1 MTSLDRFLEPI
12 EIAEKAMAEGYRA
25 YKMDRNKD
33 GMRHFVGLGEC
44 NCFDY
49 FHLYGNSITLIEE
62 TRLKDSMEHQ
72 RIEYHYLKSE
82 EKEDFAFK
90 RTREEIRLKAYGSM
104 LVLCRLTEKCHDV
117 KKLFQNKKYCFW
129 IVASDMNAGDI
140 KAFDNLRDDSLSML
154 RGALSE
160 ELVDT
165 VELLSPEDLRNK
177 LSQQ

>member
-1 MTSLDRFLEPI
+1 MTSLDQFFEPI

-25 YKMDRNKD
+25 YKMDRDKN
-33 GMRHFVGLGEC
+33 GMRNFVGLGEC

-49 FHLYGNSITLIEE
+49 FLSHENSIVLIEE
-62 TRLKDSMEHQ
+62 TRLEKSIQHQ
-72 RIEYHYLKSE
+72 RRMYPYLSDE
-82 EKEDFAFK
+82 DKEDFAFK

-140 KAFDNLRDDSLSML
+140 KAFDNLRDDSLDML
-154 RGALSE
+154 RGALSK

-177 LSQQ
+177 LSQ